1 MLWRLGA
8 KVNVRAE
15 AATGVADAAT
25 GVAETVTGVA
35 EAVTNGAEDTA
46 RSSLL
51 ATPSVEPAD
60 AIVVISC
67 EG

>member
-1 MLWRLGA
+1 MGMLRRLGA
-8 KVNVRAE
+8 EVNAGAE
-15 AATGVADAAT
+15 AATGVA
-25 GVAETVTGVA
+25 EPVTGVA

-51 ATPSVEPAD
+51 ATTSVEPAD